1 MGTDF
6 YGGGWLVSSPGETA
20 AIWIYSSTFA
30 LFWLFHF
37 LAHSCELGRFFF
49 FFERSRKTGVPD
61 WLLRRQDF

>member
-1 MGTDF
+1 MGRDS

-20 AIWIYSSTFA
+20 AIWICFSAFA

-49 FFERSRKTGVPD
+49 ERSSKTGLPD
-61 WLLRRQDF
+61 WLLRRQVF